1 MKKIN
6 QWWEKLSPTR
16 KQQLYCIAG
25 VTILLGIGFFILCEI
40 IRELKSILPVLAL
53 IPLFFW
59 ENISNFFQQERN
71 RQIEQKKQQAARI
84 DTAYKEI
91 GSLVV
96 LPVIHLIWNIKLDVD
111 SLYYFGTPAYGD
123 GFYYQL
129 PSACESKSAALNL
142 QRKVERRLAN
152 YLRCT
157 FADVAKQ
164 NSVSVYG
171 DILVIRFS

>member
-25 VTILLGIGFFILCEI
+25 VTSLLGIGLFVLCEI

-71 RQIEQKKQQAARI
+71 RQIEQKNRGQFK
-84 DTAYKEI
+84 
-91 GSLVV
+91 
-96 LPVIHLIWNIKLDVD
+96 
-111 SLYYFGTPAYGD
+111 
-123 GFYYQL
+123 
-129 PSACESKSAALNL
+129 
-142 QRKVERRLAN
+142 
-152 YLRCT
+152 
-157 FADVAKQ
+157 
-164 NSVSVYG
+164 
-171 DILVIRFS
+171 